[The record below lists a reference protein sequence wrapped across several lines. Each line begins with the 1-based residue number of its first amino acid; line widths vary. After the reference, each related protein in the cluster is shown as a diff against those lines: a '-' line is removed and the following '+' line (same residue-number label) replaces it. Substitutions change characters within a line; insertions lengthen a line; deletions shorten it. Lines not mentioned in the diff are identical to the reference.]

1 MRIVNK
7 GKYLCSIKGYYC
19 KVNTNNKWSIFYLMT
34 IINNEKQCLTKSIT
48 KKAEDGAFS
57 DTEY

>member
-1 MRIVNK
+1 
-7 GKYLCSIKGYYC
+7 
-19 KVNTNNKWSIFYLMT
+19 MT